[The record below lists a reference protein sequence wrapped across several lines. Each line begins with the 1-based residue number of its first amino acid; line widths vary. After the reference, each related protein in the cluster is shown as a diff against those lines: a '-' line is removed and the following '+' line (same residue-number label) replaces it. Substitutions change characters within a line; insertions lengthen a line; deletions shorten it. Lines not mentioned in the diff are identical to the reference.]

1 MINNIKTF
9 VLLAGLLSLCLVA
22 GQLLGGAQG
31 LMIGASFG
39 LIMTFV
45 SFWFSDSM
53 VLRAYHARVV
63 SREQAPEL
71 HAMIDEL
78 RQRAGLP
85 MPRVAIVPSP
95 QPNAFATGRSPHHAV
110 VAVTEGILKAMP
122 RDELR
127 GVLAHELG
135 HIKNHDMLTST
146 VAAGIAGMIGYL
158 PYMLFLF
165 GGRRDDDNGGFAAI
179 GFAILAPIIAM
190 ILQFAISRQ
199 REFAADRTG
208 AELTGAG
215 RPLAEAL
222 TRIEAMARQIP
233 MQVPPGAAALA
244 IQNPLGRE
252 GLMGRLFSSHP
263 PTSERVEA
271 LLAMDADAGR

>member
-9 VLLAGLLSLCLVA
+9 VLLAGLLSLCLAA

-39 LIMTFV
+39 LIMTIV
-45 SFWFSDSM
+45 SFWFSDRM
-53 VLRAYHARVV
+53 VLRAYRARLVT
-63 SREQAPEL
+63 REQAPEL
-71 HAMIDEL
+71 HDMIDEL

-85 MPRVAIVPSP
+85 MPRVAIVPSD
-95 QPNAFATGRSPHHAV
+95 QPNAFATGRSPSKAI

-135 HIKNHDMLTST
+135 HVKNHDMLTST

-158 PYMLFLF
+158 PYALFFF
-165 GGRRDDDNGGFAAI
+165 GRGDDDDGGFGAI
-179 GFAILAPIIAM
+179 AFVILAPIIAM
-190 ILQFAISRQ
+190 LLQFAISRQ

-208 AELTGAG
+208 AELVGRA

-233 MQVPPGAAALA
+233 MNVPPGAAALA
-244 IQNPLGRE
+244 IQNPLAGRG
-252 GLMGRLFSSHP
+252 GLARLISSHP
-263 PTSERVEA
+263 PTEERVRL
-271 LLAMDADAGR
+271 LLAMDAETGR